1 MKDLASAIAIA
12 IILEGILPFASPQS
26 WKQAIARML
35 QLPDNKLRMVGFGVM
50 LFGLL
55 MLSWL
60 RASG

>member
-12 IILEGILPFASPQS
+12 IILEGILPFASPQG
-26 WKQAIARML
+26 WKKAIARML
-35 QLPDNKLRMVGFGVM
+35 QLPDNQLRMVGFGVM

-60 RASG
+60 RTSS